1 MSRRIAH
8 SFLSSN
14 TSPDVKFRISN
25 TSPDVVARQ
34 VTTPVSRVAAWPDR
48 LAAWRVRARPPAAG
62 LGEWRA
68 DGCSPE
74 EDERQLLMH
83 GPKKLCKC
91 SPEEDE
97 PRVQSVLGLR
107 RLPDEA
113 QLPSVCACR
122 LYWCGA
128 VCGAS
133 CWRVSSVCCV
143 CFAHMPRMKPGC
155 RCVRC
160 GTGCRGER
168 RIPSTPLAASAAH
181 TRAAGLRSRIATRLG
196 GGHSRCVTVV
206 MPESVAMAYAS
217 PRGRSVHHGKSQP
230 FKLVSPTR
238 HHGKSQPVFG

>member
-1 MSRRIAH
+1 MTRS
-8 SFLSSN
+8 
-14 TSPDVKFRISN
+14 
-25 TSPDVVARQ
+25 
-34 VTTPVSRVAAWPDR
+34 TT
-48 LAAWRVRARPPAAG
+48 WRVRARPPAAG

-128 VCGAS
+128 VCGAL
-133 CWRVSSVCCV
+133 CCRVSSVCCL
-143 CFAHMPRMKPGC
+143 CLAHMPRMKPGC

-160 GTGCRGER
+160 GTGCRGEQ
-168 RIPSTPLAASAAH
+168 RIPSTPLAATAAH
-181 TRAAGLRSRIATRLG
+181 TRAAGLRSRIAARLG
-196 GGHSRCVTVV
+196 GRHSRSATV
-206 MPESVAMAYAS
+206 AS
-217 PRGRSVHHGKSQP
+217 PRDELRDPPRRHARVRRHGLRQS
-230 FKLVSPTR
+230 
-238 HHGKSQPVFG
+238 